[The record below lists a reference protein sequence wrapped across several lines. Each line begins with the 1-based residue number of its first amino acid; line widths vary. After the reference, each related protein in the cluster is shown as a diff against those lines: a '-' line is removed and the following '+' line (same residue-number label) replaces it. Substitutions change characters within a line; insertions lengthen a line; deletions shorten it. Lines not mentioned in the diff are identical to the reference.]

1 MSDDFEAAVA
11 AVDTLTK
18 DAGQAVKLQLYALY
32 KQATEGDAHGNRPG
46 MLDFVGRTK
55 YDAWAKLKGTS
66 KDSAK
71 AQYAAKVA
79 ELVAAEGR

>member
-18 DAGQAVKLQLYALY
+18 DPGQAVKLQLYALY
-32 KQATEGDAHGNRPG
+32 KQATDGDAHGKRPG
-46 MLDFVGRTK
+46 MMDFVGRTK

-66 KDSAK
+66 KDAAK

-79 ELVAAEGR
+79 QLQAAEA

>member
-18 DAGQAVKLQLYALY
+18 DPGQAVKLQPYALY
-32 KQATEGDAHGNRPG
+32 KQATDGDAHGKRPG
-46 MLDFVGRTK
+46 MMDFVGRTK

-66 KDSAK
+66 KDAAK
-71 AQYAAKVA
+71 EQYAAKVA
-79 ELVAAEGR
+79 QLPAAEV

>member
-18 DAGQAVKLQLYALY
+18 DPGQAVKLQLYALY
-32 KQATEGDAHGNRPG
+32 KQATDGDAHGKRPG
-46 MLDFVGRTK
+46 MMDFVGRTK

-71 AQYAAKVA
+71 VQYAAKVA